1 MALFLSSW
9 DYFNNSDSMKMK
21 EGIVDQLLT
30 TCWNKYRGDKINP
43 QLNCANYMR
52 ETVEDIFAAE

>member
-1 MALFLSSW
+1 
-9 DYFNNSDSMKMK
+9 MKMK